1 MSQRDV
7 SFTPAGWQ
15 EYQFWFSQDKKTLSK
30 INKLINEVCREP
42 FTGTG
47 KPEPLKEN
55 YVGYWSRRIDK
66 QNRLV
71 YSVTEAS
78 ITIVGCRYH
87 Y

>member
-1 MSQRDV
+1 MSPRNI

-15 EYQFWFSQDKKTLSK
+15 DYRYWFDQDKKTLPK
-30 INKLINEVCREP
+30 INRLIDELRREP

-55 YVGYWSRRIDK
+55 YAGYWSRRIDK

-71 YSVTEAS
+71 YAVTENS
-78 ITIVGCRYH
+78 ITIVSCRFH